1 MLGRGREGGREV
13 REREKRGEWRGAGRG
28 EGRGSR
34 GGYEV
39 SEREGEEVEAI
50 LPSVVPPKMM
60 IQCPRSHSLFGR
72 YWALRRGRAFSSSH
86 KDSGPA
92 S

>member
-1 MLGRGREGGREV
+1 MGGRSGRERKEVSGREQG
-13 REREKRGEWRGAGRG
+13 GERG